1 MGAVFD
7 IKRFAVHDGPGIRT
21 TVFLKGCPLRCTLC
35 HNPESQDPRADIM
48 YTASRC
54 RLCGACQAAC
64 SQGVIRRNGAGLVL
78 DRGRCTRCGACA
90 KACSTGAMQ
99 RVGRAMTVAAVMEE
113 IERDVIFYDESG
125 GGATFSGGE
134 PLMQP
139 EFLAALLDACRARDI
154 RTAVDTC
161 GCAPPEVIDAL
172 QGRADL
178 FLYDLKV
185 LDSARHER
193 FTGQPSARIMEN
205 LVRLSAGG
213 ADVVVRV
220 PLLPGIND
228 DAENARAIGEFVGGL
243 PRAHPVDL
251 LPYHGMGAEKYRRL
265 GRVVEHAAVKPPSR
279 ETIARVAG
287 ILASRVRDVRVRG
300 EPYGHD

>member
-1 MGAVFD
+1 
-7 IKRFAVHDGPGIRT
+7 
-21 TVFLKGCPLRCTLC
+21 
-35 HNPESQDPRADIM
+35 
-48 YTASRC
+48 
-54 RLCGACQAAC
+54 
-64 SQGVIRRNGAGLVL
+64 
-78 DRGRCTRCGACA
+78 
-90 KACSTGAMQ
+90 MQ

-185 LDSARHER
+185 LDAARHER